1 MVSDLKLKGNELLV
15 YAVIFGFCQESSQ
28 CFYGSLQYI
37 ADWISSSKHT
47 VINCLKSLQDKGLI
61 GKHEY
66 YQNRVKFCA
75 YYVKN
80 FNGGSENFSPPIEN
94 FSPNILIDKLKDSSS
109 SRKAPTLEEVKAY
122 AQTRNRVDLAEKFWD
137 YFNATGWID
146 SNGKKVKNWKA
157 KFLTWESHTEK
168 PKEQQRIWWS
178 E

>member
-15 YAVIFGFCQESSQ
+15 YAIIFGFCQESNQ

-47 VINCLKSLQDKGLI
+47 VINCLKSLQEKGLI
-61 GKHEY
+61 EKHEY
-66 YQNRVKFCA
+66 YQNNVKFCA
-75 YYVKN
+75 YHVKF

-94 FSPNILIDKLKDSSS
+94 FSPNILIDKLKDNS
-109 SRKAPTLEEVKAY
+109 SRKTPTLEEVKAY
-122 AQTRNRVDLAEKFWD
+122 AQLRNRADLVEKFWD
-137 YFNATGWID
+137 FFNATNWVD

-168 PKEQQRIWWS
+168 PKEQQRTWWS